1 MHIKTSD
8 PDILSIVN
16 RIKRGLIDLQPDF
29 QRGEVWNTL
38 KKQRLIDS
46 ILRGWHIPPIHL
58 ISSPST
64 DKIEVLDG
72 QQRLVSI
79 RDFIAG
85 EFPINGTLEP
95 KEDELGALDGMYWE
109 DLSPHYKDKIELFTI
124 RFLTISDYKIGEP
137 GELFHRLNHPTSL
150 TSAEQRNAFFGESRQ
165 QVKSVALYMTEE
177 LGFDKSTIGFTN
189 SRMAYDD
196 VVAKLLLTME
206 NGALSK
212 KITSS
217 VITDKYRSERG
228 FSKESITILKSALY
242 SLSMALEKSGSSVRF
257 NKASFHS
264 WVLFIINANKLG
276 IPIKILSSFIYDFE
290 HSRNND
296 EMDLFSYPKFKATS
310 DGVKQAQNVFI
321 DRSTSR
327 VADTSSVVLRDVVL
341 HGLFYIYSNFQI
353 EEPRVQKLAEQFSH
367 LANRALVS
375 DDELLA
381 LAKNLDWRPL

>member
-16 RIKRGLIDLQPDF
+16 RINRGLIDLQPDF

-64 DKIEVLDG
+64 NKIEVLDG

-79 RDFIAG
+79 RDFMAG
-85 EFPINGTLEP
+85 DFPINGSLEP
-95 KEDELGALDGMYWE
+95 KDDELGYLDKLYWN
-109 DLSPHYKDKIELFTI
+109 DLPSHYQEKIELFTI

-165 QVKSVALYMTEE
+165 QVKSVASFMTEE
-177 LGFDKSTIGFTN
+177 LGLNKSTIGFTN

-196 VVAKLLLTME
+196 IVAKLLITMD
-206 NGALSK
+206 NGVLGK

-217 VITDKYRSERG
+217 IITDKYRSEQG
-228 FSKESITILKSALY
+228 FSKESVAVIKNALINFSRALK
-242 SLSMALEKSGSSVRF
+242 ESGANVRF

-264 WVLFIINANKLG
+264 WILFVVSLEKSGLSMIKLAH
-276 IPIKILSSFIYDFE
+276 FIYDFE
-290 HSRNND
+290 SSRKNH
-296 EMDLFSYPKFKATS
+296 ELDLFSEPRFRATS
-310 DGVKQAQNVFI
+310 DGVKQALKI
-321 DRSTSR
+321 YTDRSTSR
-327 VADTSSVVLRDVVL
+327 VADTSSVILRDIVL
-341 HGLFYIYSNFQI
+341 HGLFYLYSDFNMK
-353 EEPRVQKLAEQFSH
+353 EPLIQKLNERFSY
-367 LANRALVS
+367 LANRANILE
-375 DDELLA
+375 DDLLI
-381 LAKNLDWRPL
+381 LAKYLDWRPL

>member
-29 QRGEVWNTL
+29 QRGEVWNTI

-85 EFPINGTLEP
+85 EFSINGNLEP
-95 KEDELGALDGMYWE
+95 KDDEIFALDGLYWN
-109 DLSPHYKDKIELFTI
+109 DLLPHYQDQIELFTI

-165 QVKSVALYMTEE
+165 QVKAIAEYMTEQ

-196 VVAKLLLTME
+196 VVAKLLVTIE
-206 NGALSK
+206 NGVLGK

-217 VITDKYRSERG
+217 VITDKYRSENG
-228 FSKESITILKSALY
+228 FSKKCISVLKKALTT
-242 SLSMALEKSGSSVRF
+242 LSEALELGGQSVRF

-264 WVLFIINANKLG
+264 WVLFIISLEHFSLPVERLAN
-276 IPIKILSSFIYDFE
+276 FISDFE
-290 HSRNND
+290 MSRTND
-296 EMDLFSYPKFKATS
+296 ELDFFAHPKFKATTE
-310 DGVKQAQNVFI
+310 GVKQAMTVFI

-327 VADTSSVVLRDVVL
+327 VADTSSVILRDVVL
-341 HGLFYIYSNFQI
+341 HGLFYIYSNTYFDDPQMRI
-353 EEPRVQKLAEQFSH
+353 LVEQFSH
-367 LANRALVS
+367 LVNRASVS
-375 DDELLA
+375 DDDLLT
-381 LAKNLDWRPL
+381 LAKNLDWRTL

>member
-16 RIKRGLIDLQPDF
+16 RINRGLIDLQPDF
-29 QRGEVWNTL
+29 QRGEVWNIL

-58 ISSPST
+58 ISSPLT
-64 DKIEVLDG
+64 NKIEVLDG

-95 KEDELGALDGMYWE
+95 KDDELGSLDRLYWN
-109 DLSPHYKDKIELFTI
+109 DLPSHYQDNIELFTI

-165 QVKSVALYMTEE
+165 QVKSVASYMTEE

-196 VVAKLLLTME
+196 VVAKLLITME
-206 NGALSK
+206 NGVLGK
-212 KITSS
+212 KITSP
-217 VITDKYRSERG
+217 VITDKYRSEQG
-228 FSKESITILKSALY
+228 FSKESVTVLKNALMNF
-242 SLSMALEKSGSSVRF
+242 SIALKESGASVRF

-264 WVLFIINANKLG
+264 WVLFIVSVERLGLPMNKLAN
-276 IPIKILSSFIYDFE
+276 FIYDFE
-290 HSRNND
+290 HSRSND
-296 EMDLFSYPKFKATS
+296 ELDLFSNPRFRATS
-310 DGVKQAQNVFI
+310 DGVKQSLKIFT

-327 VADTSSVVLRDVVL
+327 VADTSSVILRDVVL
-341 HGLFYIYSNFQI
+341 HGLFYLYSDSYI
-353 EEPRVQKLAEQFSH
+353 EEPRIQKLTEQFSH
-367 LANRALVS
+367 LTNRTFVS
-375 DDELLA
+375 EDELLV

>member
-1 MHIKTSD
+1 MHIQTSD

-16 RIKRGLIDLQPDF
+16 RIERGLIDLQPDF

-64 DKIEVLDG
+64 NKIEVLDG

-79 RDFIAG
+79 RDFIAC
-85 EFPINGTLEP
+85 EFPINGSLEP
-95 KEDELGALDGMYWE
+95 KNEELAALDGMYWY
-109 DLSPHYKDKIELFTI
+109 DLPLHYQDKIELFTI

-165 QVKSVALYMTEE
+165 QVKSIAQYMTEE

-196 VVAKLLLTME
+196 VVAKLLITIE
-206 NGALSK
+206 NGVLGK

-217 VITDKYRSERG
+217 VITDKYRSENG
-228 FSKESITILKSALY
+228 FSRKCISVLKNALTTLSKVLELSSSSI
-242 SLSMALEKSGSSVRF
+242 RF

-264 WVLFIINANKLG
+264 WVLFVISLEHFSL
-276 IPIKILSSFIYDFE
+276 PIEQIAYFISDFE
-290 HSRNND
+290 MTRTNEELD
-296 EMDLFSYPKFKATS
+296 FFVIPKFKATTE
-310 DGVKQAQNVFI
+310 GVKQAMTVFI

-327 VADTSSVVLRDVVL
+327 VADTSSVILRDVVL
-341 HGLFYIYSNFQI
+341 HGLFYLYSDTYFDDPQI
-353 EEPRVQKLAEQFSH
+353 RNLTEHFSH
-367 LANRALVS
+367 LVNRASVT
-375 DDELLA
+375 DDDLLS
-381 LAKNLDWRPL
+381 LAKNLDWRAL

>member
-8 PDILSIVN
+8 PDILSIVHRVN
-16 RIKRGLIDLQPDF
+16 RGLIDLQPDF

-58 ISSPST
+58 ISSPLT

-85 EFPINGTLEP
+85 KFPINGMMEPRDNQLE
-95 KEDELGALDGMYWE
+95 ALDGLYWSE
-109 DLSPHYKDKIELFTI
+109 LPSNFKDNIELFTI

-150 TSAEQRNAFFGESRQ
+150 TSAEQRNAFFGEPRQ
-165 QVKSVALYMTEE
+165 QVKSVAEYMTEN
-177 LGFDKSTIGFTN
+177 LGFNKSVIGFTN

-196 VVAKLLLTME
+196 VVAKLLITLE
-206 NGALSK
+206 NGVLNK

-217 VITDKYRSERG
+217 VITDKYRSENG
-228 FSKESITILKSALY
+228 FSKASIETLKNG
-242 SLSMALEKSGSSVRF
+242 LSTLSDVLEKHGTSFKF

-264 WVLFIINANKLG
+264 WVLFIISCNKLKF
-276 IPIKILSSFIYDFE
+276 PLDVLSYFIHDFE
-290 HSRNND
+290 SFKNN
-296 EMDLFSYPKFKATS
+296 EGQEFYSHPSFKATS
-310 DGVKQAQNVFI
+310 EGIVQAFNIFI

-327 VADTSSVVLRDVVL
+327 VADNSSVILRDVIL
-341 HGLFYIYSNFQI
+341 HGLFYIYSGIPIN
-353 EEPRVQKLAEQFSH
+353 EPVIGKLTEQFSH
-367 LANRALVS
+367 LINRASVT
-375 DDELLA
+375 DDELLE
-381 LAKNLDWRPL
+381 LAKRLDWRTL

>member
-8 PDILSIVN
+8 PDISSIVN

-29 QRGEVWNTL
+29 QRGEVWNPL

-79 RDFIAG
+79 RDFIEG

-95 KEDELGALDGMYWE
+95 KDNEIFALDGLYWDE
-109 DLSPHYKDKIELFTI
+109 LPQHYRDHIELFTI

-165 QVKSVALYMTEE
+165 QVKSIADYMTNQ

-196 VVAKLLLTME
+196 VVAKLLVTIE
-206 NGALSK
+206 NGVLGK

-217 VITDKYRSERG
+217 AITDKYRSENG
-228 FSKESITILKSALY
+228 FSKRCISLLKSALTT
-242 SLSMALEKSGSSVRF
+242 LSEALELSGATVRF

-264 WVLFIINANKLG
+264 WVLFVISLEKFNL
-276 IPIKILSSFIYDFE
+276 PIKKLANFISDFE
-290 HSRNND
+290 LSRTND
-296 EMDLFSYPKFKATS
+296 ELDFFAHPKFKATTE
-310 DGVKQAQNVFI
+310 GVKQAVTVFI

-327 VADTSSVVLRDVVL
+327 VADTSSVILRDVVL
-341 HGLFYIYSNFQI
+341 HGLFYIYSDTHFDDPQV
-353 EEPRVQKLAEQFSH
+353 RRLVEQFSH
-367 LANRALVS
+367 LVNRASVS

-381 LAKNLDWRPL
+381 LAKNFDWRAL

>member
-29 QRGEVWNTL
+29 QRGEVWNPL

-85 EFPINGTLEP
+85 EFPINGSLEP
-95 KEDELGALDGMYWE
+95 KDEELAALDGMYWSN
-109 DLSPHYKDKIELFTI
+109 LPPHYQDKIELFTI

-165 QVKSVALYMTEE
+165 QVKSLAQYMTEE

-196 VVAKLLLTME
+196 VVAKLLITIE
-206 NGALSK
+206 NGWLSK

-217 VITDKYRSERG
+217 VITDKYRSENG
-228 FSKESITILKSALY
+228 FSRKCISILTNALTT
-242 SLSMALEKSGSSVRF
+242 LSKALELSGSSVRF

-264 WVLFIINANKLG
+264 WVLFVISLEQFSLPIERLAN
-276 IPIKILSSFIYDFE
+276 FISDFE
-290 HSRNND
+290 MRRNND
-296 EMDLFSYPKFKATS
+296 ELDFFARPKFKATTE
-310 DGVKQAQNVFI
+310 GVKQAMTVFI

-327 VADTSSVVLRDVVL
+327 VADTSSVILRDVVL
-341 HGLFYIYSNFQI
+341 HGLFYLYSDTYFDDPQI
-353 EEPRVQKLAEQFSH
+353 RKLAEQFSH
-367 LANRALVS
+367 LVNRASVS
-375 DDELLA
+375 DDDLLT
-381 LAKNLDWRPL
+381 LAKMLDWRPV